1 MRDYLKNDS
10 GLFEASIAFF
20 ILNARGNEV
29 SSPVILGAN
38 TYPELFMTLDS
49 NWKSRQ
55 IIV

>member
-38 TYPELFMTLDS
+38 TYPELFMRV
-49 NWKSRQ
+49 NYE
-55 IIV
+55 